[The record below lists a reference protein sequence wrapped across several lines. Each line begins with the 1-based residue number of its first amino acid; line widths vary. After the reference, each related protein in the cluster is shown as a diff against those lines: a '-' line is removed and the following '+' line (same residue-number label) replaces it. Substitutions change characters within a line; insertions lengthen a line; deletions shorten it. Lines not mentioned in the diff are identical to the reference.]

1 MTRTTTGTLALATL
15 TLTLALTG
23 CINDDLTLY
32 EFELRGTV
40 TVAADLPTAGTLHLE
55 LHHARSGAGRF
66 LYPLGEFAAFPMV
79 GTPGAEL
86 RVTARAP
93 IDEGEGLVVYA
104 WLDVDGDAILCAP
117 GVTSEPAGLIEVDE
131 FPAHALRFTLTL
143 TSPCSGPE
151 ALYP

>member
-1 MTRTTTGTLALATL
+1 MHRIALTTLM
-15 TLTLALTG
+15 LALTG

-32 EFELRGTV
+32 EFALRGTV
-40 TVAADLPTAGTLHLE
+40 TVAAGLPTTGPLNLE
-55 LHHARSGAGRF
+55 LHHAQSGTGRF
-66 LYPLGEFAAFPMV
+66 TYPLGQFAAFPDI
-79 GTPGAEL
+79 GKPGAEL
-86 RVTARAP
+86 DLTARAP

-104 WLDVDGDAILCAP
+104 WLDVDGDGILCAP
-117 GVTSEPAGLIEVDE
+117 GVTDEPAGLIEVDE